1 MSNAWATIITALTS
15 AGAVTL
21 IATVFQALVGRR
33 KLSADA
39 VAVIEESA
47 SSAVK
52 RVEADNA
59 RLRERVEKIET
70 LLDELRKELRSRD
83 RRIDDLSDDLDD
95 AIDHIRELR
104 EELLRQDPT
113 LTLPEPPARIAKHFP
128 P

>member
-1 MSNAWATIITALTS
+1 MSNTWFTIITAITS
-15 AGAVTL
+15 AGSVTL
-21 IATVFQALVGRR
+21 IATVFQAFVGRR

-39 VAVIEESA
+39 AAVIEESA

-52 RVEADNA
+52 RVETDNA

-70 LLDELRKELRSRD
+70 LMDELRKELRSKD

-95 AIDHIRELR
+95 AIDHISELR
-104 EELLRQDPT
+104 DELLRQDPT
-113 LTLPEPPARIAKHFP
+113 LTLPEPPPRIAKHFP